1 MGKEADLSSVLPSAL
16 EHRANPPAPLPA
28 TQEARTHEEAPSLA
42 GWGAATSTSD
52 TCSHALARALE
63 QLGVREAFVVIGG
76 AIAHLA
82 AGFQGT
88 RIRLRHFRHEAGAA
102 FAAHEASVVSGR
114 PVVVCVTTGPGL
126 YNALTGLA
134 AARADGSHV
143 LVLSGATAPALR
155 GRGAVQETGPDT
167 LPTELFVA
175 GPLFHWARFF
185 ASAAELPTAL
195 TQIATGLQR
204 PGGFLAHLSLPTNVQ
219 CEIAPSAGIVPR
231 VEVANAAP
239 WVDAIDTVLA
249 LLGQGRWGVWAGYGS
264 MRASTELG
272 ELVRRTGCGVVCTP
286 RAKGVFSER
295 DPNFVGVSG
304 AGAHPTVER
313 YVREFAIRRWLVLG
327 TRLGEVSSFFAS
339 SLVPPD
345 GLVQVD
351 LNPDAF
357 GTAFLGAPVVGV
369 VSDVG
374 RFLESMLERMP
385 DDFRAQ
391 PPHGI
396 SLPTPPRVA
405 LTDAG
410 PVRPRALFQEVQRV
424 FVDGSDAIVMAE
436 SGNSFAWANHLLRF
450 DRPGRYRTSAA
461 YGSMGHFVTG
471 VVGAAIARNSKA
483 VVLTGDG
490 AMLMNNEVNTA
501 VQYNARAVWIVL
513 NDARFGLTEDGLAAL
528 GIAPIE
534 TQMPRTDFAALA
546 ESQGALGLSVRREC
560 DLSHAL
566 ERALSH
572 EGPVVVDVHV
582 SRDEVAPLLAQ
593 RVASLRGQATPSAAS
608 TGGDDS

>member
-1 MGKEADLSSVLPSAL
+1 MGKEADSPSVLPSAL
-16 EHRANPPAPLPA
+16 ERAANPCDP
-28 TQEARTHEEAPSLA
+28 QHETLDDQDAVEPREIA
-42 GWGAATSTSD
+42 GWGAAIHETN
-52 TCSHALARALE
+52 TCARTLARSLE
-63 QLGVREAFVVIGG
+63 QLGVREAFVVVGG
-76 AIAHLA
+76 GIAHLA

-88 RIRLRHFRHEAGAA
+88 NVRLRHFRHEAGAA
-102 FAAHEASVVSGR
+102 FAAHEASVATGR

-134 AARADGSHV
+134 AARADGGHV

-175 GPLFHWARFF
+175 GPLFHWARLF

-204 PGGFLAHLSLPTNVQ
+204 PGGFLAHLALPTNVQ
-219 CEIAPSAGIVPR
+219 CEPAPVEGIVPR

-239 WVDAIDTVLA
+239 WVDAVDTVLS
-249 LLGQGRWGVWAGYGS
+249 LLGQGRWGLWAGYGAT
-264 MRASTELG
+264 RASTEIA

-295 DPNFVGVSG
+295 DPHFVGVSG
-304 AGAHPTVER
+304 AGAHETVER

-327 TRLGEVSSFFAS
+327 TRLGEVSSFFAPG
-339 SLVPPD
+339 LVPPE
-345 GLVQVD
+345 GFVQVD
-351 LNPDAF
+351 LTADAF

-369 VSDVG
+369 VSEVG
-374 RFLESMLERMP
+374 RFLESLLDRMP
-385 DDFRAQ
+385 EDFRRQ
-391 PPHGI
+391 SPHGI
-396 SLPTPPRVA
+396 SLPPAPSVELR
-405 LTDAG
+405 DAG
-410 PVRPRALFQEVQRV
+410 PVRARALFQEVQRV
-424 FVDGSDAIVMAE
+424 FVDGSDATVMAE

-461 YGSMGHFVTG
+461 FGSMGHFVTG
-471 VVGAAIARNSKA
+471 VVGAAIARNAKA

-501 VQYNARAVWIVL
+501 VQYRAPAVWIVL
-513 NDARFGLTEDGLAAL
+513 NDARFGLTEDGLEAL

-534 TQMPRTDFAALA
+534 TQMPRTDFARFA
-546 ESQGALGLSVRREC
+546 ESQGALGVSVRRERE
-560 DLSHAL
+560 LGPAFAL
-566 ERALSH
+566 ALSH
-572 EGPVVVDVHV
+572 RGPVVVDVHIAC
-582 SRDEVAPLLAQ
+582 DEVVPLLAQ
-593 RVASLRGQATPSAAS
+593 RVASIRGVAKQATPNAK
-608 TGGDDS
+608 GGDA